1 MRIDNMT
8 TADDIRAEIERVE
21 KELESARLTRY
32 DREGLHD
39 YLNYLFSF
47 LPREI
52 G

>member
-8 TADDIRAEIERVE
+8 TAEDIRDEIERVE
-21 KELESARLTRY
+21 KELDSARLTRY
-32 DREGLHD
+32 DRESLHD
-39 YLNYLFSF
+39 YISYLMSF

>member
-1 MRIDNMT
+1 MRIDNTT

-21 KELESARLTRY
+21 EELNSARLTKY

-39 YLNYLFSF
+39 YVSYLLSF

>member
-1 MRIDNMT
+1 MSITNIT
-8 TADDIRAEIERVE
+8 TVEEIQAEITRVE
-21 KELESARLTRY
+21 EELNSSRLTRY

-39 YLNYLFSF
+39 YLNYLYSF